1 MMAQGMNPQGLGQLG
16 MGFGP
21 MLGGNIPGGLTP

>member
-1 MMAQGMNPQGLGQLG
+1 MMPPGMNPQALSQLG

-21 MLGGNIPGGLTP
+21 MLAGNPQGMTP